1 MGKSNFGGS
10 LLPSHDSNT
19 YREVSHKFG
28 TLKVI
33 PLAEIETHALMYED
47 DRKLGFS
54 MLATHANGYSCKEL
68 LDRIVKTWVGECT
81 ADYALKQFDFILD
94 CGGTG
99 RSRTAIEWIVNQGEN

>member
-10 LLPSHDSNT
+10 LLSSHDSST

-28 TLKVI
+28 ILKVI
-33 PLAEIETHALMYED
+33 PLSEIEIHALMYED

-68 LDRIVKTWVGECT
+68 ADRILKAWEGKAT
-81 ADYALKQFDFILD
+81 AEYALQQFDFILQ

-99 RSRTAIEWIVNQGEN
+99 RSRAVIEWVIAQG